1 MNFTR
6 NYRISIT
13 KLKLTHVNIL
23 NYIKVQKTVLIS
35 TRVTHG
41 HDSTH
46 IKPNKNMA

>member
-1 MNFTR
+1 MNFVR
-6 NYRISIT
+6 NYRILIT
-13 KLKLTHVNIL
+13 KLKLTHAIIS
-23 NYIKVQKTVLIS
+23 NYITIIS